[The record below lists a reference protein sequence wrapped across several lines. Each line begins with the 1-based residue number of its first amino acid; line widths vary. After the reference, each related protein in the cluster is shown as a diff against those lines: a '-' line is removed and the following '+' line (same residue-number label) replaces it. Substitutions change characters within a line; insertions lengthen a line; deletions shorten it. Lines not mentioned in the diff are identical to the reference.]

1 MFSWPPSLH
10 GQGHEI
16 KAWNR
21 INRHHRPHPPRDR
34 GAHIGRLPGPAVR
47 VAGRARTGR
56 HACRVRRLAAPPGS
70 VEPRPAR
77 GTAAGV
83 VGSIVLGTALLGFW
97 PTRPAALLFGGVSL
111 LVAGIRG
118 YAGCEIT
125 AIGNWLLHRDDQG
138 GCVVL
143 SPVDLAERHLQE
155 RSPDYGGLTR

>member
-1 MFSWPPSLH
+1 MVRGMRSKRGIGSIGTTVRILLGIGALTLAFFPDRPSGWQVAL
-10 GQGHEI
+10 GLAGMPAAFV
-16 KAWNR
+16 AWQ
-21 INRHHRPHPPRDR
+21 
-34 GAHIGRLPGPAVR
+34 LL
-47 VAGRARTGR
+47 RTGWD
-56 HACRVRRLAAPPGS
+56 
-70 VEPRPAR
+70 PRPAR

-125 AIGNWLLHRDDQG
+125 AIGNWLLHRDDQV

-155 RSPDYGGLTR
+155 RSPDYGGLAR